1 MIEQIG
7 QIIGQALT
15 QVDSIRDLWALL
27 RHFRYTLGQI
37 YMLASTIWWLMGLIV
52 TIVSFMV
59 AYYIYQKAGKKP
71 WACFIPY
78 YDDFVLCDIAMGKGW
93 MLFMLYIPFV
103 RFVFRI
109 ILSLHLAW
117 SFGKGTWFGIGM
129 FFFPLLFKAI
139 LALSD
144 KITYRGPAN

>member
-1 MIEQIG
+1 MGSELVQILEG
-7 QIIGQALT
+7 
-15 QVDSIRDLWALL
+15 VDSFRDLWAML
-27 RHFRYTLGQI
+27 RYLRYTFGRI
-37 YMLASTIWWLMGLIV
+37 FVLAQTIWWLIGLAL
-52 TIVSFMV
+52 TIVSLL
-59 AYYIYQKAGKKP
+59 AAWYIYKKAGKKP

-93 MLFMLYIPFV
+93 MLFMLYIPLV

-117 SFGKGTWFGIGM
+117 SFGKSTWFGIGM

-144 KITYRGPAN
+144 QITYRGPVR